1 MTDII
6 ESLLSTGKGPLVNSL
21 IGERESERERERDR
35 EDDREDGIERGLI
48 MKANIETTNVIVC
61 NASATNT
68 INGNVCISGGIAV

>member
-1 MTDII
+1 MYRGGNNKRD
-6 ESLLSTGKGPLVNSL
+6 ERE
-21 IGERESERERERDR
+21 GERGKEKERERERER